1 MTHRA
6 LQHIRQNL
14 IAYTALFFAIGGG
27 GAATAIAATATGS
40 STVHACVSKSTGALY
55 VSKHCSGSEHALSFN
70 QRGPAGPAG
79 ATGVVAYGQVSGEG
93 TVLSEKGMTITET
106 AVGMYTVKVTAKG
119 CLKSN
124 DEVPV
129 ISPVGFGAEPS
140 SSYEP
145 PAGQGNVQ
153 PAIDSAPY
161 GHGFTIQ
168 AGYLQNGVFVPTPQ
182 GFNVIDVCGNYAP

>member
-1 MTHRA
+1 VITRT
-6 LQHIRQNL
+6 LQHLRRNTVAY
-14 IAYTALFFAIGGG
+14 IALAFALGGG
-27 GAATAIAATATGS
+27 GAGAAIAATVS
-40 STVHACVSKSTGALY
+40 SANTVHACVSKSTGALY
-55 VSKHCSGSEHALSFN
+55 VAKHCTGAQRALSFN
-70 QRGPAGPAG
+70 QRGPAGPTG

-106 AVGMYTVKVTAKG
+106 AVGMYTVKVTAKA

-124 DEVPV
+124 DEIPV

-153 PAIDSAPY
+153 PAIDEAPY
-161 GHGFTIQ
+161 GHGFTIL
-168 AGYLQNGVFVPTPQ
+168 AGYLQNGTFVPTPQ